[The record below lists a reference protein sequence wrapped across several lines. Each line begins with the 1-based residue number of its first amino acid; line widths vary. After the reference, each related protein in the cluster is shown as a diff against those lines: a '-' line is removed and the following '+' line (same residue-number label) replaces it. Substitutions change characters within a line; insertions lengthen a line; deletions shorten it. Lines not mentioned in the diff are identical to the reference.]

1 MDYLILGVGKNS
13 YATVGIFL
21 SGARNNPQECQKIP
35 QNVGKFH
42 STQRKRSFSPFPHK
56 MALNK
61 LFN

>member
-1 MDYLILGVGKNS
+1 MDYLILGVGQNF

-21 SGARNNPQECQKIP
+21 SRARNNPQECRKIP

-42 STQRKRSFSPFPHK
+42 STQWKRYVSSFPHK

>member
-1 MDYLILGVGKNS
+1 MDYLILGEGQNF

-21 SGARNNPQECQKIP
+21 SGARNNPQECWKIP

-42 STQRKRSFSPFPHK
+42 SIQWKRSVSPFPHK